1 MTAGAGT
8 VPRAAARPTTITV
21 RHPDALALGLLLVI
35 AGAVALYVSWDSTAF
50 IRGDWPTMFLPN
62 YSWLGERLRAL
73 DIPGWNPNQFSGVP
87 FAGDPSSGWG
97 YFLAMLVYTALPGV
111 PATTLFIALHVLIS
125 AAAAYILARLTGLST
140 GGALAAGV
148 AYAFPWLI
156 PAAAGQVL
164 FFHLTTW
171 LPVALIGVELA
182 RQSGSRAR
190 RFGGLAVSGLAI
202 SQIVGA
208 WLGQGGYYALLVVGG
223 WVAWRTLVTPAAGW
237 RVQDRVVAFFGIG
250 LGSLLLGL
258 GLSAAGLLIRLDAN
272 TRSNVAGGVY
282 NGLSGWADTK
292 IGLTPD
298 VITRA
303 IIGGFS
309 EASWQYLGAAVVAL
323 ALLAPFVATRWPPLV
338 FWLLIAGAVIVLTLP
353 GPTPLRTIVFAV
365 FPYFETFHS
374 HLPDRIL
381 LILPLPAAMLAGASA
396 DALSAGIFWPSW
408 RHVLTLVSSL
418 ALAAGAVAL
427 ERQDLISRGSFLAVV
442 AVLAIT
448 AVALGVPATM
458 RPVIVPLALVAVII
472 WDPAGRILAA
482 GWGSQLGPQRTLRAA
497 VDGDSDR
504 FLHDN
509 GAAEFLA
516 QATLVQP
523 GRYFGYDP
531 ALLPDIEAAGDLP
544 PQAYRNHWLGPAN
557 WLLVENWA
565 TWFGIDDIQGYS
577 PIQIQRYVELMDAVN
592 GHRQEYHETDVFPDG
607 LDSPLLDLLN
617 TRYIVVPAD
626 AADRRDLESLT
637 ASLPT
642 VYEDEHVLILERPTA
657 LPRAWLV
664 HQWQQVSAGE
674 ALQELSSGGIDPRQ
688 VALLEAP
695 GPELAP
701 PVSSVTESAS
711 YIVREPDLLRLEVS
725 ASAPALLM
733 LSEIWD
739 PGWVASVDGVT
750 SPTYLADHT
759 LRAIAVPAGH
769 HVVELRYQ
777 PLSLRLG
784 VAITVVTALLIF
796 AVWGGLVTRE
806 RRAAAVARKSP

>member
-1 MTAGAGT
+1 
-8 VPRAAARPTTITV
+8 
-21 RHPDALALGLLLVI
+21 
-35 AGAVALYVSWDSTAF
+35 
-50 IRGDWPTMFLPN
+50 MFLPN
-62 YSWLGERLRAL
+62 YSWLGERLRDL
-73 DIPGWNPNQFSGVP
+73 DIPGWNPNQFSGMP

-97 YFLAMLVYTALPGV
+97 YFLAMLIYAALPGV
-111 PATTLFIALHVLIS
+111 PATTLFITIHVLIS
-125 AAAAYILARLTGLST
+125 AAAAYTLARLTGLGS
-140 GGALAAGV
+140 GGAVVAGA

-156 PAAAGQVL
+156 PASAGQVL

-182 RQSGSRAR
+182 RESDSNAR
-190 RFGGLAVSGLAI
+190 RFGGLAISGLAI

-223 WVAWRTLVTPAAGW
+223 WVAWRTLVTPPTGW
-237 RVQDRVVAFFGIG
+237 SMRERIMALFGIG

-303 IIGGFS
+303 LVGGFS

-338 FWLLIAGAVIVLTLP
+338 FWLIVAGAAIVLTLP
-353 GPTPLRTIVFAV
+353 GPTPLRSLMFAV
-365 FPYFETFHS
+365 FPFFETFHS

-381 LILPLPAAMLAGASA
+381 LILPLPAAMLAGATA
-396 DALSAGIFWPSW
+396 DALSAELFWPGW
-408 RHVLTLVSSL
+408 RRALSLVASL
-418 ALAAGAVAL
+418 ALAVGALAL
-427 ERQDLISRGSFLAVV
+427 EREELISRGSLLAAL
-442 AVLAIT
+442 AVLAIA
-448 AVALGVPATM
+448 AVAMGVPVM
-458 RPVIVPLALVAVII
+458 LRPIVVPLALVAIVI
-472 WDPAGRILAA
+472 WDPTGRILAA

-497 VDGDSDR
+497 VDDESER

-516 QATLVQP
+516 QAAQDQP

-544 PQAYRNHWLGPAN
+544 PQAYRNHWLGTAN

-577 PIQIQRYVELMDAVN
+577 PIQIQRYVELMDAIN

-617 TRYIVVPAD
+617 TRYIIVPAD
-626 AADRRDLESLT
+626 AADRRDLEPLT

-642 VYEDEHVLILERPTA
+642 VYKDEQVLILERPSA

-664 HQWQQVSAGE
+664 HRTQQVPPGE
-674 ALQELSSGGIDPRQ
+674 ALRDLGSGGIDPRQ
-688 VALLEAP
+688 VALLEEP
-695 GPELAP
+695 GPALEP
-701 PVSSVTESAS
+701 PAANGTESAS
-711 YIVREPDLLRLEVS
+711 LLVREPDFLRLDVS
-725 ASAPALLM
+725 ASTPALLM

-739 PGWVASVDGVT
+739 SGWVASVNGVT
-750 SPTYLADHT
+750 SPIYLADHT
-759 LRAIAVPAGH
+759 LRAIPVPAGH

-784 VAITVVTALLIF
+784 VAITIVTALLIF
-796 AVWGGLVTRE
+796 VVWGGLVARE
-806 RRAAAVARKSP
+806 RRAAAVTGKSP

>member
-1 MTAGAGT
+1 
-8 VPRAAARPTTITV
+8 
-21 RHPDALALGLLLVI
+21 
-35 AGAVALYVSWDSTAF
+35 
-50 IRGDWPTMFLPN
+50 
-62 YSWLGERLRAL
+62 
-73 DIPGWNPNQFSGVP
+73 
-87 FAGDPSSGWG
+87 
-97 YFLAMLVYTALPGV
+97 
-111 PATTLFIALHVLIS
+111 
-125 AAAAYILARLTGLST
+125 
-140 GGALAAGV
+140 
-148 AYAFPWLI
+148 
-156 PAAAGQVL
+156 
-164 FFHLTTW
+164 
-171 LPVALIGVELA
+171 
-182 RQSGSRAR
+182 
-190 RFGGLAVSGLAI
+190 
-202 SQIVGA
+202 
-208 WLGQGGYYALLVVGG
+208 
-223 WVAWRTLVTPAAGW
+223 
-237 RVQDRVVAFFGIG
+237 
-250 LGSLLLGL
+250 LLGL
-258 GLSAAGLLIRLDAN
+258 ALSAAGLLIRLDAN

-298 VITRA
+298 VITQA
-303 IIGGFS
+303 LIGGFS

-338 FWLLIAGAVIVLTLP
+338 FWLIVAGAVVVLTLP

-396 DALSAGIFWPSW
+396 DALSAGIFWPGW
-408 RHVLTLVSSL
+408 RRVLTLVASL

-427 ERQDLISRGSFLAVV
+427 ERQDLISRGSLLAAL
-442 AVLAIT
+442 AVLAIA

-482 GWGSQLGPQRTLRAA
+482 GWGGQLGPQRTLRAA
-497 VDGDSDR
+497 VDGNSER

-509 GAAEFLA
+509 GAAEFLS
-516 QATLVQP
+516 QATLGQP

-565 TWFGIDDIQGYS
+565 TWFGIDDVQGYS

-592 GHRQEYHETDVFPDG
+592 GHRQEYHETDVFPAG

-617 TRYIVVPAD
+617 ARYIVVPAD
-626 AADRRDLESLT
+626 AADRRDLASLT
-637 ASLPT
+637 AGMAT
-642 VYEDEHVLILERPTA
+642 VYEDERVLILERPTA

-674 ALQELSSGGIDPRQ
+674 ALQELGSGAVDPRQ
-688 VALLEAP
+688 EALLEAP

-701 PVSSVTESAS
+701 PAANVTESAS
-711 YIVREPDLLRLEVS
+711 YIVREPDLLRLDVS

-750 SPTYLADHT
+750 SPVYRADHT

-784 VAITVVTALLIF
+784 VAISVVTALLIF

-806 RRAAAVARKSP
+806 HRAAAVTRKSP